1 MAGVDDRTP
10 TPAALLESTTRALDH
25 RLAVEQSRGRVPS
38 MIGAVV
44 RGGATVW
51 TGSRGRVEDGA
62 PTPDTQYR
70 IGSITKTF
78 VAVLVLRLRDEG
90 RLGLDD
96 ALGDHLPDAPVTDP
110 TIAQLLAHS
119 SGLAAE
125 TGAPWWE
132 RSDGAVRPDLASLV
146 AVPPL
151 RGPGRRHHYSNVG
164 FALLGGLVGQLRGR
178 SWTAALQ
185 AEILDPLGMARTTYH
200 PEPPHASGWAVHPWA
215 DALLPEPAEDAGL
228 MAPAG
233 QLWSTTADLG
243 RFGTFL
249 LHGDDAVLAAGTVAE
264 MRAPAAPAEPG
275 APLSSQ
281 GLGVQLLR
289 HGTRDLVGHGGSMPG
304 FLATLWVD
312 PREDLAGIVCTN
324 ATSGPAIGTTTAD
337 LLAIVADREPALPAT
352 WVPAAPEPELL
363 ALTGPWYWGAAPV
376 ALRAHGTDELAIGG
390 LGGGAR
396 GSRFRRGP
404 AGSWVGLDG
413 YYAGETLR
421 VLRGPD
427 GAVSHLDIGSF
438 VLTREPYAPAD
449 VVPGD
454 VDPAGWR

>member
-1 MAGVDDRTP
+1 MDDRTP
-10 TPAALLESTTRALDH
+10 TPALLDGTARALDH

-38 MIGAVV
+38 MTGAVV
-44 RGGATVW
+44 RGGETMW
-51 TGSRGRVEDGA
+51 TGSRGRVEDGD

-90 RLGLDD
+90 LLGLDD
-96 ALGDHLPDAPVTDP
+96 ALGDHLPEAPVTDP

-146 AVPPL
+146 AVLP
-151 RGPGRRHHYSNVG
+151 
-164 FALLGGLVGQLRGR
+164 
-178 SWTAALQ
+178 LQ
-185 AEILDPLGMARTTYH
+185 AEILDPVGMDRTTYH

-243 RFGTFL
+243 RYGTFL
-249 LHGDDAVLAAGTVAE
+249 LHGHDAVLGADTVAE
-264 MRAPAAPAEPG
+264 MRAPSSPAEPG
-275 APLSSQ
+275 EPLSSQ
-281 GLGVQLLR
+281 GLGLQLLR
-289 HGTRDLVGHGGSMPG
+289 HGTHDLVGHGGSMPG
-304 FLATLWVD
+304 FLATLWID
-312 PREDLAGIVCTN
+312 PREDLAGIVCAN
-324 ATSGPAIGTTTAD
+324 ATSGPALGTTTAD

-376 ALRAHGTDELAIGG
+376 ALRAHGTDELAVGG
-390 LGGGAR
+390 VGGGAR
-396 GSRFRRGP
+396 GSRFHRGP
-404 AGSWVGLDG
+404 DGTWVGLDG

-427 GAVSHLDIGSF
+427 GAVTHLDIGSF
-438 VLTREPYAPAD
+438 VLTREPYAPAG

>member
-1 MAGVDDRTP
+1 MSGVDDRTP
-10 TPAALLESTTRALDH
+10 TPALLDGTARALDH

-38 MIGAVV
+38 MTGAVV
-44 RGGATVW
+44 RGGETMW
-51 TGSRGRVEDGA
+51 TGSRGRVEDGD

-90 RLGLDD
+90 LLGLDD

-151 RGPGRRHHYSNVG
+151 
-164 FALLGGLVGQLRGR
+164 
-178 SWTAALQ
+178 Q
-185 AEILDPLGMARTTYH
+185 AEILDPLGMDRTTYH

-233 QLWSTTADLG
+233 QLWSTTTDLG
-243 RFGTFL
+243 RYGTFL
-249 LHGDDAVLAAGTVAE
+249 LHGDDAVLAADTVAE
-264 MRAPAAPAEPG
+264 MRAPSAPAERG
-275 APLSSQ
+275 TPLSSQ
-281 GLGVQLLR
+281 GLGLQLLR
-289 HGTRDLVGHGGSMPG
+289 HGTRDLAGHTGSMPG

-312 PREDLAGIVCTN
+312 PVEDLAAILFAN
-324 ATSGPAIGTTTAD
+324 ATSGPAIGTTVAE
-337 LLAIVADREPALPAT
+337 LLAIVADREPALPAE
-352 WVPAAPEPELL
+352 WVPAVPEPDLL
-363 ALTGPWYWGAAPV
+363 ALTGPWYWGASPV

-396 GSRFRRGP
+396 GFRFHRGP
-404 AGSWVGLDG
+404 DGSWVGLDG
-413 YYAGETLR
+413 YYAGEALR
-421 VLRGPD
+421 VVRVPD
-427 GAVSHLDIGSF
+427 GEVSHLDLGSF
-438 VLTREPYAPAD
+438 VFTREPYAPAD

>member
-1 MAGVDDRTP
+1 MDDRTS
-10 TPAALLESTTRALDH
+10 TPAALLEGTARALDH
-25 RLAVEQSRGRVPS
+25 RLAVEQSRGRAPS
-38 MIGAVV
+38 MAAAVV
-44 RGGATVW
+44 RGGGTVW

-90 RLGLDD
+90 LLGLDD
-96 ALGDHLPDAPVTDP
+96 ALGEHLPDAPVTDP

-164 FALLGGLVGQLRGR
+164 FALLGALVGQLRGR
-178 SWTAALQ
+178 PWTAALQ
-185 AEILDPLGMARTTYH
+185 AEILDPLGMERTTYH

-233 QLWSTTADLG
+233 QLWSTTTDLG
-243 RFGTFL
+243 RYGTFL
-249 LHGDDAVLAAGTVAE
+249 LHGDHAVLATDTVVE
-264 MRAPAAPAEPG
+264 MRVPSAPAERG
-275 APLSSQ
+275 RTAELA
-281 GLGVQLLR
+281 
-289 HGTRDLVGHGGSMPG
+289 GTRP
-304 FLATLWVD
+304 AAAAPRD
-312 PREDLAGIVCTN
+312 PRPRRAHRLHARLPRHALGRPGRGPRRGSCSP
-324 ATSGPAIGTTTAD
+324 TSPPARPSVRRRPSCSRSWPTGS
-337 LLAIVADREPALPAT
+337 RSCPPE
-352 WVPAAPEPELL
+352 WVPAAPAPELL

-396 GSRFRRGP
+396 GSRFHRGP
-404 AGSWVGLDG
+404 TG
-413 YYAGETLR
+413 
-421 VLRGPD
+421 RGW
-427 GAVSHLDIGSF
+427 GWTA
-438 VLTREPYAPAD
+438 TTPARPCAWCG
-449 VVPGD
+449 VPT
-454 VDPAGWR
+454 AR

>member
-1 MAGVDDRTP
+1 MSGVDDSTG
-10 TPAALLESTTRALDH
+10 TPALLDGTARALDH
-25 RLAVEQSRGRVPS
+25 RLAVEQSRGRAPS
-38 MIGAVV
+38 MAGAVV
-44 RGGATVW
+44 RAGQPVW

-78 VAVLVLRLRDEG
+78 VAVLVLRLRNEG
-90 RLGLDD
+90 LLDLDD

-151 RGPGRRHHYSNVG
+151 RGPGRRLHYSNLG
-164 FALLGGLVGQLRGR
+164 FALLGALVGRLRGR
-178 SWTAALQ
+178 PWTAALQ
-185 AEILDPLGMARTTYH
+185 AEILDPLRMDRTTYH
-200 PEPPHASGWAVHPWA
+200 PERPHASGWAVHPWA

-233 QLWSTTADLG
+233 QLWSTTADLA
-243 RFGTFL
+243 RYGTFL
-249 LHGDDAVLAAGTVAE
+249 LHGHDTVLAADTVAE
-264 MRAPAAPAEPG
+264 MRAPSAPAERG

-281 GLGVQLLR
+281 GLGLQLLR
-289 HGTRDLVGHGGSMPG
+289 HGTRDLAGHTGSMPG

-312 PREDLAGIVCTN
+312 PGEDLAGIVFAN
-324 ATSGPAIGTTTAD
+324 ATSGPAIGTTVAE
-337 LLAIVADREPALPAT
+337 LLAIVADREPALPAE

-376 ALRAHGTDELAIGG
+376 ALRAHGVDELAIGG

-396 GSRFRRGP
+396 GSRFHRGP
-404 AGSWVGLDG
+404 DGTWVGLDG

-421 VLRGPD
+421 VVRGHD
-427 GAVSHLDIGSF
+427 GEVNHLDLGSF
-438 VLTREPYAPAD
+438 VFTREPYAPAD

>member
-1 MAGVDDRTP
+1 M
-10 TPAALLESTTRALDH
+10 PAALHDSTVHALDH
-25 RLAVEQSRGRVPS
+25 RLAVEQSRGRAPS
-38 MIGAVV
+38 MVGAVV
-44 RGGATVW
+44 RDGATVW
-51 TGSRGRVEDGA
+51 TGARGAVTDGA

-90 RLGLDD
+90 RLDLDD
-96 ALGDHLPDAPVTDP
+96 PLGRHLPDAPVTDP

-164 FALLGGLVGQLRGR
+164 FALLGALVGRLRGT

-185 AEILDPLGMARTTYH
+185 AEILDPLGMDRTTYH
-200 PEPPHASGWAVHPWA
+200 PTPPHAAGWAVHPWA

-243 RFGTFL
+243 RYGAFL
-249 LHGDDAVLAAGTVAE
+249 LHGDHAVLAAATLAE
-264 MRAPAAPAEPG
+264 MRAPSAPAEPG
-275 APLSSQ
+275 DLLRSQ
-281 GLGVQLLR
+281 GLGLQLLR
-289 HGTRDLVGHGGSMPG
+289 HGHRDLAGHTGSMPG

-312 PREDLAGIVCTN
+312 PVEDLAAVVFAN
-324 ATSGPAIGTTTAD
+324 ATSGPAIGTTVAD
-337 LLAIVADREPALPAT
+337 LVALVADREPRLPAE
-352 WVPAAPEPELL
+352 WVPAAPGPELL
-363 ALTGPWYWGAAPV
+363 ALTGPWYWGASPV
-376 ALRAHGTDELAIGG
+376 ALRAHGTDELSIGG

-396 GSRFRRGP
+396 TSRFRLGP
-404 AGSWVGLDG
+404 DGTWVGLDG
-413 YYAGETLR
+413 YYAGE
-421 VLRGPD
+421 VLRPVPGPD
-427 GAVSHLDIGSF
+427 GGVGHLDLGSF
-438 VLTREPYAPAD
+438 VFTREPYAPAD

>member
-1 MAGVDDRTP
+1 MDDRRSTP
-10 TPAALLESTTRALDH
+10 PLLEGTARALDH
-25 RLAVEQSRGRVPS
+25 RLAVEQSRGRAPS
-38 MIGAVV
+38 MAGAVV
-44 RGGATVW
+44 RGAETVW
-51 TGSRGRVEDGA
+51 TGSRGRVDDGA

-90 RLGLDD
+90 LLGLDD

-132 RSDGAVRPDLASLV
+132 RTDGTVRPDLASLV

-164 FALLGGLVGQLRGR
+164 FALLGALVGRIRGR
-178 SWTAALQ
+178 DWTAALR
-185 AEILDPLGMARTTYH
+185 AEILDPLGMDRTTYH
-200 PEPPHASGWAVHPWA
+200 PEPPYASGWAVHPWA
-215 DALLPEPAEDAGL
+215 DALLPEPTEDAGL

-233 QLWSTTADLG
+233 QLWSTTTDLG
-243 RFGTFL
+243 RYGTFL
-249 LHGDDAVLAAGTVAE
+249 LHGDDAVLAADTVAE
-264 MRAPAAPAEPG
+264 MRVPSAPAERG

-281 GLGVQLLR
+281 GLGLQLLR
-289 HGTRDLVGHGGSMPG
+289 HGSRDLAGHTGSMPG

-312 PREDLAGIVCTN
+312 PAEDLAGIVVAN
-324 ATSGPAIGTTTAD
+324 ATSGPAIGTTVAE
-337 LLAIVADREPALPAT
+337 LLAIVADREPALPAE

-396 GSRFRRGP
+396 GSRFRRAPDGT
-404 AGSWVGLDG
+404 WVGLDG

-421 VLRGPD
+421 VESGPD
-427 GAVSHLDIGSF
+427 GAVSHLDLGSF
-438 VLTREPYAPAD
+438 VFTREPYAPGE

-454 VDPAGWR
+454 VDPGGWR

>member
-1 MAGVDDRTP
+1 MDDRTP
-10 TPAALLESTTRALDH
+10 TPALLDGTARALDH

-38 MIGAVV
+38 MTGAVV
-44 RGGATVW
+44 RGGETMW
-51 TGSRGRVEDGA
+51 TGSRGRVEDGD

-90 RLGLDD
+90 LLGLDD

-146 AVPPL
+146 AVLP
-151 RGPGRRHHYSNVG
+151 
-164 FALLGGLVGQLRGR
+164 
-178 SWTAALQ
+178 LQ
-185 AEILDPLGMARTTYH
+185 AEILDPVGMDRTTYH

-249 LHGDDAVLAAGTVAE
+249 LHGDDAVLAADTVAE
-264 MRAPAAPAEPG
+264 MRAPSAPAERG
-275 APLSSQ
+275 TPLSSQ
-281 GLGVQLLR
+281 GLGLQLLR
-289 HGTRDLVGHGGSMPG
+289 HGTRDLAGHTGSMPG

-312 PREDLAGIVCTN
+312 PVEDLAAILFAN
-324 ATSGPAIGTTTAD
+324 ATSGPAIGTTVAE
-337 LLAIVADREPALPAT
+337 LLAVVADREPALPAE
-352 WVPAAPEPELL
+352 WVPAVPEPDLL
-363 ALTGPWYWGAAPV
+363 ALTGPWYWGASPV

-396 GSRFRRGP
+396 GFRFHRGP
-404 AGSWVGLDG
+404 DGSWVGLDG
-413 YYAGETLR
+413 CYAGEALR
-421 VLRGPD
+421 VVRVPD
-427 GAVSHLDIGSF
+427 GEVSLLDLGSF
-438 VLTREPYAPAD
+438 VFTREPYAPAD